1 MVPCPSALVILL
13 SSIALGRV
21 GLGLSLLLAF
31 SLGLAGVLMA
41 IGLIVLYAK
50 HLLPN
55 GEKTSRHAAFRL
67 IPVASAAIIVCI
79 GIIMTGVSLGV
90 IRPGKFLTGV

>member
-1 MVPCPSALVILL
+1 V
-13 SSIALGRV
+13 
-21 GLGLSLLLAF
+21 AF

-55 GEKTSRHAAFRL
+55 SEKTSRHAAFRL
-67 IPVASAAIIVCI
+67 IPVASAAIIVFI

-90 IRPGKFLTGV
+90 IRPGGFLAGV